1 MAVDPIS
8 TGTGAVGLGLIW
20 AAKEGIKLFINK
32 RNKNNKGNDYLKEVK
47 DEIKELRTETNDL
60 KVEVGKI
67 QQAQI
72 DQGNQLERIF
82 NKLNGK

>member
-32 RNKNNKGNDYLKEVK
+32 RNKNNKSNDYLKEVK

-60 KVEVGKI
+60 KVEMGKI